1 MVLSILIVL
10 GELTIML
17 QFEFSLFEELDK
29 IMGIIGANILSFS
42 ILLYL
47 SLCTY
52 YGFFHLKFSTFYG
65 IYPHNQT
72 DSYSLLLSANFF
84 SKLAPP
90 LCLNFCELFNIHDLA
105 FHKMLNAMNP
115 IPILGEDF

>member
-1 MVLSILIVL
+1 M
-10 GELTIML
+10 
-17 QFEFSLFEELDK
+17 FEFLSKLL
-29 IMGIIGANILSFS
+29 GIIGANILSFS

-72 DSYSLLLSANFF
+72 DSYSLLLSANFI

-90 LCLNFCELFNIHDLA
+90 LCLNFSRLFNIDELA
-105 FHKMLNAMNP
+105 FHKMLNAMDP